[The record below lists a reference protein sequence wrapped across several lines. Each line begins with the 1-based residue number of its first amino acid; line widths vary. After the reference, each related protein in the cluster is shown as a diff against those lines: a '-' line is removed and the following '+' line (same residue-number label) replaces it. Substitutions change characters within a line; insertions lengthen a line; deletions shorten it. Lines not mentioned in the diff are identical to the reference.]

1 MNSLNTSTL
10 HAWSGRLLVLLLA
23 AVLSACATTGSTST
37 TKSRAKA
44 PESSSRTEIEE
55 AVGFTIV
62 EEGRVTAD
70 VRNRYAEAL
79 ELIERGDH
87 AGGVALLEAVTTD
100 APHLSAPFVD
110 LGIEQ
115 RRAGDMAAAEASLK
129 RAIEAAPEHPVAH
142 NELGIVYRKI
152 GRFDDARRHY
162 EIALDIY
169 PGYHFARRNLA
180 VLCDLY
186 LGDLACALENYEAY
200 MAMVPDDA
208 EASIWIA
215 DVRLRLDQGE

>member
-1 MNSLNTSTL
+1 MNSLMTSIL
-10 HAWSGRLLVLLLA
+10 RAWSGRLLVLLIA
-23 AVLSACATTGSTST
+23 AALSACATTGTTST
-37 TKSRAKA
+37 TKSRVKA

-79 ELIERGDH
+79 ERIESGDH

-152 GRFDDARRHY
+152 GRFNDARRHY